1 MSADPHWVA
10 VWTRGWSM
18 SRGVAP
24 PVPAYGGWHI
34 DVGLPDQQA
43 RYVFAAVS
51 HHVRRASMEIDRQ
64 HTFLK
69 ACTEPEALTHHL
81 AAGWILRPQGFF
93 MDWPNL
99 SAGKYSLAAGYD
111 MSVVSVRQ
119 NVWTIEASTQGCVA
133 ARGSVL
139 IVDRFAIFDRIET
152 DASHRRKGLGRAI
165 MAQLASIAVTEGAT
179 HRLLVATPDGRALY
193 ETMGWRLHSP
203 YSTAVRADV

>member
-1 MSADPHWVA
+1 
-10 VWTRGWSM
+10 M
-18 SRGVAP
+18 SRDVAP

-51 HHVRRASMEIDRQ
+51 DGVRRASMEIDGQ

-69 ACTEPEALTHHL
+69 ACAEPGTLTNHL

-93 MDWPNL
+93 MDWPSL
-99 SAGKYSLAAGYD
+99 SAGGCRPVAHYD
-111 MSVVSVRQ
+111 LSVVNVRQ
-119 NVWTIEASTQGCVA
+119 GVWTIEASTMGSLA

-165 MAQLASIAVTEGAT
+165 VAQLASIAVTEGAT
-179 HRLLVATPDGRALY
+179 HGLLVATPDGRALY
-193 ETMGWRLHSP
+193 ETIGWRVHSP
-203 YSTAVRADV
+203 YSTAVRTEI